1 MQPHSSNARRNVM
14 SAAKPVDA
22 NQGDSRIP
30 FRILI
35 VCTGNVCRS
44 PVAEQVLQR
53 WLDEVSPGAFS
64 VSSAGTKALAGSPMT
79 RAAVRKLA
87 TVTPAE
93 PFSARQLKADMLPAQ
108 NLILGMARGHRSEIV
123 QMHPGI
129 LKRTFTLREFGRMV
143 EHVHVSSLSRNLFCA
158 DPFTRWCQ
166 LVSLA
171 PSVRPDTLAE
181 AEADDDVTDP
191 YKRNASAYAQMLDEM
206 LPALKSLRAFEESH
220 QRGLVQST

>member
-1 MQPHSSNARRNVM
+1 MQLQGSNARRYVM
-14 SAAKPVDA
+14 SAAQPVDVK
-22 NQGDSRIP
+22 QGDSRIP

-53 WLDEVSPGAFS
+53 WLNEVSPGAFS
-64 VSSAGTKALAGSPMT
+64 VRSAGTKALAGSPMT
-79 RAAVRKLA
+79 RAAARQLA
-87 TVTPAE
+87 AVTPAE
-93 PFSARQLKADMLPAQ
+93 PFSAEQLKADMLPAQ

-123 QMHPGI
+123 QMHSGA

-143 EHVHVSSLSRNLFCA
+143 EHLHFSSLPGNLFSD
-158 DPFTRWCQ
+158 DPFTRWYQ

-171 PSVRPDTLAE
+171 PSVRPDTLAA

-191 YKRNASAYAQMLDEM
+191 YKRNAAAYAQMLDEM
-206 LPALKSLRAFEESH
+206 MPALKSLRAFEESH
-220 QRGLVQST
+220 QRGRVRST